1 MDNNNKNYQ
10 GGNFPPQKDYLF
22 IPRMILC
29 IAAIAVGV
37 HLIATGLGKTNFFG
51 NGDYVFRVRN
61 YDESIEFGAD
71 FYTEVYQATAGA
83 VANLGIIY
91 YVLTDFADIFCIA
104 TGAGFVCGFGLKL
117 FGIINNCIVCGKI
130 RRQGMRENQQA
141 VTQTGENSLTEGDV
155 KN

>member
-1 MDNNNKNYQ
+1 MDNNKNYQ

-37 HLIATGLGKTNFFG
+37 YLIETGLGKTDFFG
-51 NGDYVFRVRN
+51 NSFSSSMFDLVT
-61 YDESIEFGAD
+61 SIEFGAD
-71 FYTEVYQATAGA
+71 FYTEVYQATAKAAQNIGEFYGA
-83 VANLGIIY
+83 FYHFANVI
-91 YVLTDFADIFCIA
+91 CIA
-104 TGAGFVCGFGLKL
+104 TGVGFVCGFGLKL

-130 RRQGMRENQQA
+130 RTQSLRESQQA